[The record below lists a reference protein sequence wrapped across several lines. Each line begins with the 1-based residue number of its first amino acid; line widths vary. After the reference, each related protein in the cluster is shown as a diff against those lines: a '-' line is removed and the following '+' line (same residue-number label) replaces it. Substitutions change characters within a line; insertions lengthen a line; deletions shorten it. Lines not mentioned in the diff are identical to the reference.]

1 MPQRELKMEEN
12 QETNFRS
19 GFVALIG
26 KPNVG
31 KSTLLNRLM
40 GQPIAGI
47 SAKPQT
53 TRRRQL
59 GILTAEGY
67 QIVFVDTPGLT
78 DAKDKL
84 AKSINSEVQFALK
97 DSDLLLLL
105 VDASNPLD
113 AMDGKLLDAIQACK
127 TETPV
132 LIVFNKADRL
142 NKSGFA
148 QLSALYREKLPN
160 ARTLQISALDG
171 SGVKAMLEE
180 IVGLLPLGPQYCPD
194 EQITEDYERDIA
206 AEMIRAVCMDM
217 LTEEMPYSIAT
228 QVQSYK
234 ERENGTLYIDATIYV
249 ERDSQKAIVIGRK
262 GQMIR
267 EIGTKARE
275 ELEKATGQKVFLE
288 LIVKVQKDWKNDQVF
303 LKQIGLAG
311 GG

>member
-1 MPQRELKMEEN
+1 MEEN
-12 QETNFRS
+12 QVSDYRS
-19 GFVALIG
+19 GYVALIG

-31 KSTLLNRLM
+31 KSTLLNRLL

-59 GILTAEGY
+59 GILTAEKY
-67 QIVFVDTPGLT
+67 QIVFVDTPGFT

-84 AKSINSEVQFALK
+84 AKSINSEVQFALN
-97 DSDLLLLL
+97 DSDLLLVL
-105 VDASNPLD
+105 VDASNPTD
-113 AMDGKLLDAIQACK
+113 PMDEKLLDAIQALK
-127 TETPV
+127 AQPPV
-132 LIVFNKADRL
+132 LVVFNKTDRL
-142 NKSGFA
+142 NKPSFPR
-148 QLSALYREKLPN
+148 LSALYRDKLPN

-171 SGVKAMLEE
+171 AGVKKMLEE
-180 IVGLLPLGPQYCPD
+180 IVAMLPVGPQYFPE

-206 AEMIRAVCMDM
+206 AELIRAVCMDM

-234 ERENGTLYIDATIYV
+234 ERENGTLYIEATIFV

-267 EIGTKARE
+267 DIGTRARE

-288 LIVKVQKDWKNDQVF
+288 LVVRVQKDWKNDQAF
-303 LKQIGLAG
+303 LNQIGLG

>member
-1 MPQRELKMEEN
+1 MEEN
-12 QETNFRS
+12 QVSDYRS

-31 KSTLLNRLM
+31 KSTLLNRLL

-59 GILTAEGY
+59 GILTAEKY

-78 DAKDKL
+78 DAKDRL
-84 AKSINSEVQFALK
+84 AKSINSEVQFALN
-97 DSDLLLLL
+97 DSDILLLL
-105 VDASNPLD
+105 VDASNPAD
-113 AMDGKLLDAIQACK
+113 PMDEKLLDAIQALK
-127 TETPV
+127 EQPPV
-132 LIVFNKADRL
+132 LVVFNKADRL
-142 NKSGFA
+142 KKSSFS

-171 SGVKAMLEE
+171 AGVKKMLEE
-180 IVGLLPLGPQYCPD
+180 IVELLPLGPQYFPD

-206 AEMIRAVCMDM
+206 AEMIRAVTMDM

-234 ERENGTLYIDATIYV
+234 ERDNGVLYIEATIFV

-288 LIVKVQKDWKNDQVF
+288 VIVKVQKDWKNDQAF

-311 GG
+311 G

>member
-1 MPQRELKMEEN
+1 MEES
-12 QETNFRS
+12 QESEFRS

-31 KSTLLNRLM
+31 KSPLLTRLL

-59 GILTAEGY
+59 GILTTKEY

-84 AKSINSEVQFALK
+84 AKSINAEVQFALN

-105 VDASNPLD
+105 VDSSNPAD
-113 AMDGKLLDAIQACK
+113 QMDEKLLEAIQASR
-127 TETPV
+127 TQPPV
-132 LIVFNKADRL
+132 LVVFNKADRL
-142 NKSGFA
+142 NRTSFA
-148 QLSALYREKLPN
+148 QLSALYREKLPS

-171 SGVKAMLEE
+171 AGVKTMLQE
-180 IVGLLPLGPQYCPD
+180 IVEMLPQGPQYFPE

-217 LTEEMPYSIAT
+217 LTDEIPYSIAT
-228 QVQSYK
+228 QVESYK

-249 ERDSQKAIVIGRK
+249 ERESQKPIVIGRK

-267 EIGTKARE
+267 EIGIKARE
-275 ELEKATGQKVFLE
+275 ELERATGQKVFLE
-288 LIVKVQKDWKNDQVF
+288 LVVKVQKDWKNDQAF

-311 GG
+311 G

>member
-1 MPQRELKMEEN
+1 MENN
-12 QETNFRS
+12 QESEFRS

-31 KSTLLNRLM
+31 KSTLLNRLL

-59 GILTAEGY
+59 GILTTKEY

-84 AKSINSEVQFALK
+84 AKSINAEVQFALN

-105 VDASNPLD
+105 VDASNPAD
-113 AMDGKLLDAIQACK
+113 SMDEKLLEAIQASR
-127 TETPV
+127 TQPPV
-132 LIVFNKADRL
+132 LVVFNKADRL
-142 NKSGFA
+142 NRASFA
-148 QLSALYREKLPN
+148 QLSALYREKLPS

-171 SGVKAMLEE
+171 AGVKTMLQE
-180 IVGLLPLGPQYCPD
+180 IVEMLPQGPQYFPE

-217 LTEEMPYSIAT
+217 LTDEIPYSIAT
-228 QVQSYK
+228 QVESYK

-249 ERDSQKAIVIGRK
+249 ERESQKPIVIGRK

-267 EIGTKARE
+267 EIGIKARE
-275 ELEKATGQKVFLE
+275 ELERATGQKVFLE
-288 LIVKVQKDWKNDQVF
+288 LVVKVQKDWKNDQAF

-311 GG
+311 G

>member
-1 MPQRELKMEEN
+1 MEN
-12 QETNFRS
+12 SQESEFRS

-59 GILTAEGY
+59 GIITSKEY
-67 QIVFVDTPGLT
+67 QIIFVDTPGLT

-84 AKSINSEVQFALK
+84 AKSINSEVQFALN

-105 VDASNPLD
+105 VDASNP
-113 AMDGKLLDAIQACK
+113 AETMDEKLLDAIQAARSQP
-127 TETPV
+127 PV
-132 LIVFNKADRL
+132 LVVFNKTDRL
-142 NKSGFA
+142 NKSTFA
-148 QLSALYREKLPN
+148 QLSALYREKLPQ
-160 ARTLQISALDG
+160 AHTLQISALDG
-171 SGVKAMLEE
+171 SGVKKMLEE
-180 IVGLLPLGPQYCPD
+180 IVELLPQGPQYFPED
-194 EQITEDYERDIA
+194 QITQDYERDIA
-206 AEMIRAVCMDM
+206 AEMIRAVCMEM

-234 ERENGTLYIDATIYV
+234 ERENGTLYIEATIFV

-275 ELEKATGQKVFLE
+275 ELERVTGQKVFLD
-288 LIVKVQKDWKNDQVF
+288 LVVKVQKDWKNDQAF
-303 LKQIGLAG
+303 LKQIGLSG
-311 GG
+311 G

>member
-1 MPQRELKMEEN
+1 MEEN
-12 QETNFRS
+12 IESTYRS

-31 KSTLLNRLM
+31 KSTLINRLL
-40 GQPIAGI
+40 GQPIAGV

-84 AKSINSEVQFALK
+84 ARSINSEVQFALN

-105 VDASNPLD
+105 VDASNPQD
-113 AMDGKLLDAIQACK
+113 TMDEKLLDAIQASR
-127 TETPV
+127 TQPPV
-132 LIVFNKADRL
+132 LVVFNKADRL
-142 NKSGFA
+142 NKSSFS

-171 SGVKAMLEE
+171 SGVKKMLEE
-180 IVGLLPLGPQYCPD
+180 IVAMLPLGPQYYPD
-194 EQITEDYERDIA
+194 EQVTEDYERDIA

-217 LTEEMPYSIAT
+217 LAEEMPYSIAT

-234 ERENGTLYIDATIYV
+234 ERDNGVLYIDATIYV

-275 ELEKATGQKVFLE
+275 ELERATGQKVFLE
-288 LIVKVQKDWKNDQVF
+288 LVVKVQKDWKNDPFF

-311 GG
+311 G

>member
-1 MPQRELKMEEN
+1 MENN
-12 QETNFRS
+12 QESEFRS

-26 KPNVG
+26 KPNAG
-31 KSTLLNRLM
+31 KSTLLNRLL

-59 GILTAEGY
+59 GIITAKEY
-67 QIVFVDTPGLT
+67 QIIFVDTPGLT

-84 AKSINSEVQFALK
+84 AKSINSEVQFALS
-97 DSDLLLLL
+97 DSDLLLIL
-105 VDASNPLD
+105 VDASNPAD
-113 AMDGKLLDAIQACK
+113 PMDEKLLDAILASRTQP
-127 TETPV
+127 PV

-142 NKSGFA
+142 NKATFG
-148 QLSALYREKLPN
+148 QLSGLYREKLPE

-171 SGVKAMLEE
+171 SGINKMLEE
-180 IVGLLPLGPQYCPD
+180 IVAMLPLGPQYFPE
-194 EQITEDYERDIA
+194 EQITRDFERDIA

-217 LTEEMPYSIAT
+217 LSEELPYSIAT

-249 ERDSQKAIVIGRK
+249 ERESQKGIVIGRK
-262 GQMIR
+262 GQMVR

-275 ELEKATGQKVFLE
+275 ELERATGQNVFLD
-288 LIVKVQKDWKNDQVF
+288 LAVKVQKDWKNDQAF
-303 LKQIGLAG
+303 LKQIGLSG
-311 GG
+311 G

>member
-1 MPQRELKMEEN
+1 MEEN
-12 QETNFRS
+12 IESTYRS

-31 KSTLLNRLM
+31 KSTLINRLL
-40 GQPIAGI
+40 GQPIAGV

-59 GILTAEGY
+59 GILTAKDY

-84 AKSINSEVQFALK
+84 AKSINSEVQFALN

-105 VDASNPLD
+105 VDASNPQD
-113 AMDGKLLDAIQACK
+113 PMDEKLLDAILASRTQP
-127 TETPV
+127 PV
-132 LIVFNKADRL
+132 LVVFNKADRL
-142 NKSGFA
+142 NKSGFS

-171 SGVKAMLEE
+171 SGVKKMMEDIVAM
-180 IVGLLPLGPQYCPD
+180 LPLGPQYFPD
-194 EQITEDYERDIA
+194 EQVTEDYERDIA

-217 LTEEMPYSIAT
+217 LAEEMPYSIAT

-234 ERENGTLYIDATIYV
+234 ERENGTIYIEATIFV

-275 ELEKATGQKVFLE
+275 ELERAIGQKVFLE
-288 LIVKVQKDWKNDQVF
+288 LVVKVQKDWKNDQAF

-311 GG
+311 G

>member
-1 MPQRELKMEEN
+1 MENN
-12 QETNFRS
+12 QESEFRS

-31 KSTLLNRLM
+31 KSTLLNRLL

-53 TRRRQL
+53 TRKRQL
-59 GILTAEGY
+59 GILTAKEY
-67 QIVFVDTPGLT
+67 QIIFVDTPGLT

-84 AKSINSEVQFALK
+84 AKSINSEVQFALN
-97 DSDLLLLL
+97 DSDLLVLL
-105 VDASNPLD
+105 VDASNP
-113 AMDGKLLDAIQACK
+113 AETMDEKLLDAIQASRK
-127 TETPV
+127 QPPV
-132 LIVFNKADRL
+132 LVVFNKADRL
-142 NKSGFA
+142 NKSTFS
-148 QLSALYREKLPN
+148 QLSVLYREKLPQ

-171 SGVKAMLEE
+171 SGVKTMLQE
-180 IVGLLPLGPQYCPD
+180 IVGLLPLGPQYFPE

-217 LTEEMPYSIAT
+217 LAEEMPYSIAT

-249 ERDSQKAIVIGRK
+249 ERESQKGIVIGRK

-275 ELEKATGQKVFLE
+275 ELERVTGQNVFLE
-288 LIVKVQKDWKNDQVF
+288 LVVKVQKDWKNDQAF
-303 LKQIGLAG
+303 LKQIGLSG
-311 GG
+311 G

>member
-1 MPQRELKMEEN
+1 MEID
-12 QETNFRS
+12 QESDYRS

-31 KSTLLNRLM
+31 KSTLINRLL

-59 GILTAEGY
+59 GILTAEKY

-84 AKSINSEVQFALK
+84 ARSINSEVQFALN
-97 DSDLLLLL
+97 DSDILLLL
-105 VDASNPLD
+105 VDASNP
-113 AMDGKLLDAIQACK
+113 MDPMDEKLLDAIQALK
-127 TETPV
+127 TEPPV
-132 LIVFNKADRL
+132 LVVFNKSDRL
-142 NKSGFA
+142 NKSSFS

-160 ARTLQISALDG
+160 AHTLQISALDG
-171 SGVKAMLEE
+171 SGVKKMLEE
-180 IVGLLPLGPQYCPD
+180 IVAMLPLGPQYFPD

-234 ERENGTLYIDATIYV
+234 ERENGVLYIDATIFV

-288 LIVKVQKDWKNDQVF
+288 LVVKVQKDWKNDQAF

-311 GG
+311 G

>member
-1 MPQRELKMEEN
+1 MEES
-12 QETNFRS
+12 QETEFRS

-31 KSTLLNRLM
+31 KSTLLNRLL
-40 GQPIAGI
+40 GQPIAGV

-59 GILTAEGY
+59 GILTTKEY
-67 QIVFVDTPGLT
+67 QIIFVDTPGLT

-84 AKSINSEVQFALK
+84 AKSINAEVQFALN

-105 VDASNPLD
+105 VDASNPAD
-113 AMDGKLLDAIQACK
+113 PMDKKLLDAIQALK
-127 TETPV
+127 TQPPILV
-132 LIVFNKADRL
+132 AFNKSDRL
-142 NKSGFA
+142 NKSSFA
-148 QLSALYREKLPN
+148 QLSTLYREKLPN

-171 SGVKAMLEE
+171 TGVTTMLQE
-180 IVGLLPLGPQYCPD
+180 IVDMLPQGPQYFPD

-206 AEMIRAVCMDM
+206 AEMIRAVCMDL
-217 LTEEMPYSIAT
+217 LTDEVPYSIAT

-249 ERDSQKAIVIGRK
+249 ERDSQKAIVIGKK

-267 EIGTKARE
+267 EIGIRARE
-275 ELEKATGQKVFLE
+275 ELERATGQKVFLE
-288 LIVKVQKDWKNDQVF
+288 LVVKVQKDWKNNQAF

-311 GG
+311 G

>member
-1 MPQRELKMEEN
+1 MEEN
-12 QETNFRS
+12 IESTYRS

-31 KSTLLNRLM
+31 KSTLINRLL
-40 GQPIAGI
+40 GQPIAGV

-53 TRRRQL
+53 TRRRQV
-59 GILTAEGY
+59 GILSAKDY

-84 AKSINSEVQFALK
+84 AKSINSEVQFALN

-105 VDASNPLD
+105 VDASNPQD
-113 AMDGKLLDAIQACK
+113 PMDERLLDAILASRTQP
-127 TETPV
+127 PV
-132 LIVFNKADRL
+132 LVVFNKADRL
-142 NKSGFA
+142 NKSGFS

-171 SGVKAMLEE
+171 SGVKKMLEE
-180 IVGLLPLGPQYCPD
+180 IVAMLPLGPQYFPD
-194 EQITEDYERDIA
+194 EQVTEDYERDIA

-217 LTEEMPYSIAT
+217 LAEEMPYSIAT

-234 ERENGTLYIDATIYV
+234 ERENGTIYIEATIFV
-249 ERDSQKAIVIGRK
+249 ERDSQTAIVIGRK

-267 EIGTKARE
+267 EIGTMARE
-275 ELEKATGQKVFLE
+275 ELERATGQKVFLE
-288 LIVKVQKDWKNDQVF
+288 LIVKVQKDWKNDPFF
-303 LKQIGLAG
+303 LKQIGLG

>member
-1 MPQRELKMEEN
+1 MNMEEN
-12 QETNFRS
+12 SESEFRS

-31 KSTLLNRLM
+31 KSTLLNRLL
-40 GQPIAGI
+40 GQPIAGV

-59 GILTAEGY
+59 GILTAKDY

-84 AKSINSEVQFALK
+84 SKSINSEVQFALN

-105 VDASNPLD
+105 VDASNPQD
-113 AMDGKLLDAIQACK
+113 TMDEKLLEAIQASR
-127 TETPV
+127 TQPPALV
-132 LIVFNKADRL
+132 VFNKADRL
-142 NKSGFA
+142 NKSSFS

-171 SGVKAMLEE
+171 AGVKTMLQE
-180 IVGLLPLGPQYCPD
+180 IVSLLPLGPQYFPD
-194 EQITEDYERDIA
+194 EQVTEDYERDIA

-217 LTEEMPYSIAT
+217 LSEEIPYSIAT

-234 ERENGTLYIDATIYV
+234 ERENGILYIEATIFV

-275 ELEKATGQKVFLE
+275 ELEKSTGQKVFLE
-288 LIVKVQKDWKNDQVF
+288 LVVKVQKDWKNDPFF
-303 LKQIGLAG
+303 LKQIGLSG
-311 GG
+311 G

>member
-1 MPQRELKMEEN
+1 MEEN
-12 QETNFRS
+12 IESEFRS

-31 KSTLLNRLM
+31 KSTLLNRLL
-40 GQPIAGI
+40 GQPIAGV

-59 GILTAEGY
+59 GILTSKEY

-84 AKSINSEVQFALK
+84 ARSINSEVQFALN

-105 VDASNPLD
+105 VDASNPQD
-113 AMDGKLLDAIQACK
+113 PMDEKLLEAIQASR
-127 TETPV
+127 TQPPV
-132 LIVFNKADRL
+132 LVVFNKADRF
-142 NKSGFA
+142 NKSGFS

-171 SGVKAMLEE
+171 TGVKNMLQT
-180 IVGLLPLGPQYCPD
+180 IVEMLPQGPQYFPD

-234 ERENGTLYIDATIYV
+234 ERENGTLYIEATIFV
-249 ERDSQKAIVIGRK
+249 ERDSQKAIMIGRK

-275 ELEKATGQKVFLE
+275 ELERATGQKVFLE
-288 LIVKVQKDWKNDQVF
+288 LVVKVQKDWKNDPIF

-311 GG
+311 G

>member
-1 MPQRELKMEEN
+1 MEEN
-12 QETNFRS
+12 QEKEYRS
-19 GFVALIG
+19 GFVALVG

-31 KSTLLNRLM
+31 KSTLLNRLL
-40 GQPIAGI
+40 GQTIAGI

-59 GILTAEGY
+59 GILTAEDF

-84 AKSINSEVQFALK
+84 AKSINSEVQFALN

-113 AMDGKLLDAIQACK
+113 TMDEKLLDTIQASR
-127 TETPV
+127 TQPPV
-132 LIVFNKADRL
+132 LVVFNKADRL
-142 NKSGFA
+142 NKSSFN
-148 QLSALYREKLPN
+148 QLSALYHEKLPN

-171 SGVKAMLEE
+171 AGVKNMLQV
-180 IVGLLPLGPQYCPD
+180 IVEMLLLGPQYFPE

-217 LTEEMPYSIAT
+217 LMDEMPYSIAT

-234 ERENGTLYIDATIYV
+234 ERENGTIYIEATIYV
-249 ERDSQKAIVIGRK
+249 ERESQKPILIGRK

-275 ELEKATGQKVFLE
+275 ELERATGQKVFLE
-288 LIVKVQKDWKNDQVF
+288 LLVKVQKDWKNDQAF
-303 LKQIGLAG
+303 LKQIGLSG
-311 GG
+311 G

>member
-1 MPQRELKMEEN
+1 MEEN
-12 QETNFRS
+12 QEKEYRS
-19 GFVALIG
+19 GFVALVG

-31 KSTLLNRLM
+31 KSTLLNRLL
-40 GQPIAGI
+40 GQTIAGI

-59 GILTAEGY
+59 GILTAEDY

-84 AKSINSEVQFALK
+84 AKSINSEVQFALN

-113 AMDGKLLDAIQACK
+113 TMDEKLLETIQASR
-127 TETPV
+127 TQPPV
-132 LIVFNKADRL
+132 LVVFNKADRL
-142 NKSGFA
+142 NKSSFN
-148 QLSALYREKLPN
+148 QLSALYRDKLPN

-171 SGVKAMLEE
+171 AGVKTMLQV
-180 IVGLLPLGPQYCPD
+180 IVEMLPLGPQYFPE

-217 LTEEMPYSIAT
+217 LMDEMPYSIAT

-234 ERENGTLYIDATIYV
+234 ERENGTIYIEATIFV
-249 ERDSQKAIVIGRK
+249 ERESQKPILIGRK

-275 ELEKATGQKVFLE
+275 ELERATGQKVFLE
-288 LIVKVQKDWKNDQVF
+288 LLVKVQKDWKNDQAF
-303 LKQIGLAG
+303 LKQIGLSG
-311 GG
+311 G

>member
-1 MPQRELKMEEN
+1 MENN
-12 QETNFRS
+12 QESEFRS

-31 KSTLLNRLM
+31 KSTLLNRLL

-59 GILTAEGY
+59 GILTAKDY
-67 QIVFVDTPGLT
+67 QIIFVDTPGLT

-84 AKSINSEVQFALK
+84 AKSINSEVQFALN
-97 DSDLLLLL
+97 DSDLLVLL
-105 VDASNPLD
+105 VDASNP
-113 AMDGKLLDAIQACK
+113 AETMDEKLLDAIQASRK
-127 TETPV
+127 QLPV
-132 LIVFNKADRL
+132 LVVFNKADRL
-142 NKSGFA
+142 NKSTFS
-148 QLSALYREKLPN
+148 QLSALYREKLPQ

-171 SGVKAMLEE
+171 SGVKTMLQE
-180 IVGLLPLGPQYCPD
+180 IVGLLPLGPQYFPE

-217 LTEEMPYSIAT
+217 WAEEMPYSIAT

-249 ERDSQKAIVIGRK
+249 ERESQKGIVIGRK
-262 GQMIR
+262 GQTIR

-275 ELEKATGQKVFLE
+275 ELERVTGQNVFLE
-288 LIVKVQKDWKNDQVF
+288 LVVKVQKDWKNDQAF
-303 LKQIGLAG
+303 LKQIGLSG
-311 GG
+311 G

>member
-1 MPQRELKMEEN
+1 MEEN
-12 QETNFRS
+12 IESTYRS

-31 KSTLLNRLM
+31 KSTLINRLL
-40 GQPIAGI
+40 GQPIAGV

-84 AKSINSEVQFALK
+84 AKSINSEVQFALN

-105 VDASNPLD
+105 VDASNPQD
-113 AMDGKLLDAIQACK
+113 TMDEKLLDAIQASR
-127 TETPV
+127 TQPPV
-132 LIVFNKADRL
+132 LVVFNKADRL
-142 NKSGFA
+142 NKSSFS

-171 SGVKAMLEE
+171 SGVKKMLEE
-180 IVGLLPLGPQYCPD
+180 IVAMLPLGPQYYPD
-194 EQITEDYERDIA
+194 EQVTEDYERDIA

-217 LTEEMPYSIAT
+217 LAEEMPYSIAT

-234 ERENGTLYIDATIYV
+234 ERDNGVLYIDATIYV

-275 ELEKATGQKVFLE
+275 ELERATGQKVFLE
-288 LIVKVQKDWKNDQVF
+288 LVVKVQKDWKNDPFF

-311 GG
+311 G

>member
-1 MPQRELKMEEN
+1 MEES
-12 QETNFRS
+12 QETEFRS

-31 KSTLLNRLM
+31 KSTLLNRLL

-59 GILTAEGY
+59 GILTTKEY

-84 AKSINSEVQFALK
+84 AKSINAEVQFALN

-105 VDASNPLD
+105 VDASNPAD
-113 AMDGKLLDAIQACK
+113 PMDEKLLDAIQASR
-127 TETPV
+127 TQPPV
-132 LIVFNKADRL
+132 LVVFNKADRL
-142 NKSGFA
+142 NRTSFA

-171 SGVKAMLEE
+171 TGVKTMLHE
-180 IVGLLPLGPQYCPD
+180 IVEMLPRGPQYFPE

-217 LTEEMPYSIAT
+217 LTDEIPYSIAT
-228 QVQSYK
+228 QVESYK
-234 ERENGTLYIDATIYV
+234 ERENGTLYLDATIYV
-249 ERDSQKAIVIGRK
+249 ERESQKPIVIGRK

-275 ELEKATGQKVFLE
+275 ELERATGQKVFLE
-288 LIVKVQKDWKNDQVF
+288 LVVKVQKDWKNDQAF

-311 GG
+311 G

>member
-1 MPQRELKMEEN
+1 MEEN
-12 QETNFRS
+12 QVSDYRS

-31 KSTLLNRLM
+31 KSTLLNRLL

-59 GILTAEGY
+59 GILTAEKY

-78 DAKDKL
+78 DAKDRL
-84 AKSINSEVQFALK
+84 AKSINSEVQFALN
-97 DSDLLLLL
+97 DSDILLLL
-105 VDASNPLD
+105 VDASNPAD
-113 AMDGKLLDAIQACK
+113 PMDEKLLDAIQALK
-127 TETPV
+127 EQPPV

-142 NKSGFA
+142 NKSSFS

-171 SGVKAMLEE
+171 AGVKKMLEE
-180 IVGLLPLGPQYCPD
+180 IAELLPLGPQYFPD

-206 AEMIRAVCMDM
+206 AEMIRAVTMDM

-234 ERENGTLYIDATIYV
+234 ERDNGVLYIEATIFV

-275 ELEKATGQKVFLE
+275 ELEKATGQKVFLDV
-288 LIVKVQKDWKNDQVF
+288 IVKVQKDWKNDQAF

-311 GG
+311 G

>member
-1 MPQRELKMEEN
+1 MEN
-12 QETNFRS
+12 SQESEFRS

-59 GILTAEGY
+59 GIITSKEY
-67 QIVFVDTPGLT
+67 QIIFVDTPGLT

-84 AKSINSEVQFALK
+84 AKSINSEVQFALN

-105 VDASNPLD
+105 VDASNP
-113 AMDGKLLDAIQACK
+113 AETMDEKLLDAIQAARSQP
-127 TETPV
+127 PV
-132 LIVFNKADRL
+132 LVVFNKTDRL
-142 NKSGFA
+142 NKSTFA
-148 QLSALYREKLPN
+148 QLSALYREKLPQ
-160 ARTLQISALDG
+160 AHTLQISALDG
-171 SGVKAMLEE
+171 SGVKKMLEE
-180 IVGLLPLGPQYCPD
+180 IVELLPQGPQYFPE
-194 EQITEDYERDIA
+194 EQITQDYERDIA
-206 AEMIRAVCMDM
+206 AEMIRAVCMEM

-234 ERENGTLYIDATIYV
+234 ERENGTLYIEATIFV

-275 ELEKATGQKVFLE
+275 ELERVTGQKVFLD
-288 LIVKVQKDWKNDQVF
+288 LVVKVQKDWKNDQAF
-303 LKQIGLAG
+303 LKQIGLSG
-311 GG
+311 G

>member
-1 MPQRELKMEEN
+1 MEN
-12 QETNFRS
+12 SQESEFRS

-59 GILTAEGY
+59 GIITSKEY
-67 QIVFVDTPGLT
+67 QIIFVDTPGLT

-84 AKSINSEVQFALK
+84 AQSINSEVQFALN

-105 VDASNPLD
+105 VDASNP
-113 AMDGKLLDAIQACK
+113 AETMDEKLLDAIQAARSQP
-127 TETPV
+127 PV
-132 LIVFNKADRL
+132 LVVFNKTDRL
-142 NKSGFA
+142 NKSTFA
-148 QLSALYREKLPN
+148 QLSALYREKLPQ
-160 ARTLQISALDG
+160 AHTLQISALDG
-171 SGVKAMLEE
+171 SGVKKMLEE
-180 IVGLLPLGPQYCPD
+180 IVELLPQGPQYFPED
-194 EQITEDYERDIA
+194 QITQDYERDIA
-206 AEMIRAVCMDM
+206 AEMIRAVCMEM

-234 ERENGTLYIDATIYV
+234 ERENGTLYIEATIFV

-275 ELEKATGQKVFLE
+275 ELERVTGQKVFLD
-288 LIVKVQKDWKNDQVF
+288 LVVKVQKDWKNDQAF
-303 LKQIGLAG
+303 LKQIGLSG
-311 GG
+311 G

>member
-1 MPQRELKMEEN
+1 MEEN
-12 QETNFRS
+12 QVSDYRS

-31 KSTLLNRLM
+31 KSTLLNRLL

-59 GILTAEGY
+59 GILTAEKY

-78 DAKDKL
+78 DAKDRL
-84 AKSINSEVQFALK
+84 AKSINSEVQFALN
-97 DSDLLLLL
+97 DSDILLLL
-105 VDASNPLD
+105 VDASNPAD
-113 AMDGKLLDAIQACK
+113 PMDEKLLDAIQALK
-127 TETPV
+127 EQPPV

-142 NKSGFA
+142 NKSSFS

-171 SGVKAMLEE
+171 AGVKKMLEE
-180 IVGLLPLGPQYCPD
+180 IVELLPLGPQYFPD

-206 AEMIRAVCMDM
+206 AEMIRAVTMDM

-234 ERENGTLYIDATIYV
+234 ERDNGVLYIEATIFV

-288 LIVKVQKDWKNDQVF
+288 VVVKVQKDWKNDQAF

-311 GG
+311 G

>member
-1 MPQRELKMEEN
+1 MEES
-12 QETNFRS
+12 QESEFRS

-31 KSTLLNRLM
+31 KSTLLNRLL

-59 GILTAEGY
+59 GIITAKEY
-67 QIVFVDTPGLT
+67 QIIFVDTPGLT

-84 AKSINSEVQFALK
+84 SKSINSEVQFALS
-97 DSDLLLLL
+97 DSDLLLIL
-105 VDASNPLD
+105 VDASNPAD
-113 AMDGKLLDAIQACK
+113 PMDEKLLDAILASRTQP
-127 TETPV
+127 PV

-142 NKSGFA
+142 NKSTFG
-148 QLSALYREKLPN
+148 QLSALYREKLPQ
-160 ARTLQISALDG
+160 ARALQISALDG
-171 SGVKAMLEE
+171 SGVKKMLEE
-180 IVGLLPLGPQYCPD
+180 IVGLLPLGPQYFPE
-194 EQITEDYERDIA
+194 EQITRDFERDIA
-206 AEMIRAVCMDM
+206 AEMIRAVCMDR
-217 LTEEMPYSIAT
+217 LSEELPYSIAT

-249 ERDSQKAIVIGRK
+249 ERESQKGMVIGRK

-275 ELEKATGQKVFLE
+275 ELELATGQNVFLE
-288 LIVKVQKDWKNDQVF
+288 LAVKVQKDWKNDQAF
-303 LKQIGLAG
+303 LKQIGLSG
-311 GG
+311 G

>member
-1 MPQRELKMEEN
+1 MEEN
-12 QETNFRS
+12 QETDYRS

-31 KSTLLNRLM
+31 KSTLLNRLL
-40 GQPIAGI
+40 GQQIAGI

-59 GILTAEGY
+59 GILTAKDY
-67 QIVFVDTPGLT
+67 QIVFVDAPGLT

-84 AKSINSEVQFALK
+84 AKSINSEVQFALN
-97 DSDLLLLL
+97 DSDILLLL
-105 VDASNPLD
+105 VDASNPAD
-113 AMDGKLLDAIQACK
+113 AMDEKLLSAIQALR
-127 TETPV
+127 TQPTV
-132 LIVFNKADRL
+132 MVVFNKTDRL
-142 NKSGFA
+142 NKSSFP

-171 SGVKAMLEE
+171 SGIKTMLQE
-180 IVGLLPLGPQYCPD
+180 IVALLPQGPQYFPD
-194 EQITEDYERDIA
+194 EQITEVYERDIA

-234 ERENGTLYIDATIYV
+234 ERENGTIYIDATIYV

-275 ELEKATGQKVFLE
+275 DLEKSIGQKVFLE
-288 LIVKVQKDWKNDQVF
+288 LAVKVQKDWKNDPVF
-303 LKQIGLAG
+303 LKQIGLTG
-311 GG
+311 G

>member
-1 MPQRELKMEEN
+1 MEEN
-12 QETNFRS
+12 IESEFRS

-31 KSTLLNRLM
+31 KSTLLNRLL
-40 GQPIAGI
+40 GQSIAGV

-59 GILTAEGY
+59 GILTSQDY

-84 AKSINSEVQFALK
+84 ARSINSEVQFALN

-105 VDASNPLD
+105 VDASNPQD
-113 AMDGKLLDAIQACK
+113 PMDEKLLEAIQASR
-127 TETPV
+127 TQPPV
-132 LIVFNKADRL
+132 LVVFNKADRI
-142 NKSGFA
+142 NKSGFT

-171 SGVKAMLEE
+171 TGVKNMLQT
-180 IVGLLPLGPQYCPD
+180 IVEMLPQGPQYFPD

-217 LTEEMPYSIAT
+217 LAEEMPYSIAT

-234 ERENGTLYIDATIYV
+234 ERETGTLYIEATIFV

-267 EIGTKARE
+267 EIGTKARA
-275 ELEKATGQKVFLE
+275 ELEKATGQKIFLE
-288 LIVKVQKDWKNDQVF
+288 LVVKVQKDWKNDPVF

-311 GG
+311 G

>member
-1 MPQRELKMEEN
+1 MEEN
-12 QETNFRS
+12 QESEYRS

-31 KSTLLNRLM
+31 KSTLINRLL
-40 GQPIAGI
+40 GQPIAGV

-53 TRRRQL
+53 TRRRQV

-84 AKSINSEVQFALK
+84 AKSINSEVQFALN

-105 VDASNPLD
+105 VDASNPAD
-113 AMDGKLLDAIQACK
+113 TMDEKLLDAIQASR
-127 TETPV
+127 TQPPV
-132 LIVFNKADRL
+132 LVVFNKADRL
-142 NKSGFA
+142 NKSSFS
-148 QLSALYREKLPN
+148 QLSALYREKLPT
-160 ARTLQISALDG
+160 AHTLQISALDG
-171 SGVKAMLEE
+171 AGVKKMLEE
-180 IVGLLPLGPQYCPD
+180 IVAMLPLGPQYFPD
-194 EQITEDYERDIA
+194 EQVTDDYERDIA

-217 LTEEMPYSIAT
+217 LSEEMPYSIAT
-228 QVQSYK
+228 QVLSYK
-234 ERENGTLYIDATIYV
+234 ERENGTIYIEATIYV

-275 ELEKATGQKVFLE
+275 ELERVTGQKVFLE
-288 LIVKVQKDWKNDQVF
+288 LVVKVQKDWKNDQAF
-303 LKQIGLAG
+303 LKQIGLSG
-311 GG
+311 G

>member
-1 MPQRELKMEEN
+1 MEEN
-12 QETNFRS
+12 QVSDYRS

-31 KSTLLNRLM
+31 KSTLLNRLL

-59 GILTAEGY
+59 GILTAEKY

-78 DAKDKL
+78 DAKDRL
-84 AKSINSEVQFALK
+84 AKSINSEVQFALN
-97 DSDLLLLL
+97 DSDILLLL
-105 VDASNPLD
+105 VDASNPAD
-113 AMDGKLLDAIQACK
+113 PMDEKLLDAIQALK
-127 TETPV
+127 EQPPV

-142 NKSGFA
+142 NKSSFS

-171 SGVKAMLEE
+171 AGVKKMLEE
-180 IVGLLPLGPQYCPD
+180 IVELLPLGPQYFPD

-206 AEMIRAVCMDM
+206 AEMIRAVTMDM

-234 ERENGTLYIDATIYV
+234 ERDNGVLYIEATIFV

-288 LIVKVQKDWKNDQVF
+288 VIVKVQKDWKNDQAF

-311 GG
+311 G

>member
-1 MPQRELKMEEN
+1 MEEN
-12 QETNFRS
+12 IESTYRS

-31 KSTLLNRLM
+31 KSTLINRLL
-40 GQPIAGI
+40 GQPIAGV

-59 GILTAEGY
+59 GIITAKDY

-84 AKSINSEVQFALK
+84 AKSINSEVQFALN

-105 VDASNPLD
+105 VDASNPQD
-113 AMDGKLLDAIQACK
+113 PMDEKLLDAILASRTQP
-127 TETPV
+127 PV
-132 LIVFNKADRL
+132 LVVFNKADRL
-142 NKSGFA
+142 NKSGFS

-171 SGVKAMLEE
+171 SGVKKMMEDIVAM
-180 IVGLLPLGPQYCPD
+180 LPLGPQYFPD
-194 EQITEDYERDIA
+194 EQVTEDYERDIA

-217 LTEEMPYSIAT
+217 LAEEMPYSIAT

-234 ERENGTLYIDATIYV
+234 ERENGTIYIEATIFV

-275 ELEKATGQKVFLE
+275 ELERAIGQKVFLE
-288 LIVKVQKDWKNDQVF
+288 LVVKVQKDWKNDQAF

-311 GG
+311 G